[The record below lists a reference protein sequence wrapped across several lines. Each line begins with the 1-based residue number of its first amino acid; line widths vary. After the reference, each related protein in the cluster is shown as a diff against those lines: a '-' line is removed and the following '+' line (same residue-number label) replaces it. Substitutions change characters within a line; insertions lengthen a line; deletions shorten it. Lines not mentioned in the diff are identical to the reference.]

1 MPFSP
6 SRKTNFTDK
15 LGYKAPV
22 NGEDIYEKILTLIE
36 NDDSLRNLMLEG
48 ESSKKKNK
56 LFQYFLHEISH
67 ELAAATYTSGVSDHT
82 TIDRLS
88 FNDLATAFLQKKGY
102 KDKSEID
109 ALSNEAKL
117 NLYKEFT
124 AKIKTIHP
132 RILEQTPHPTE
143 PLDTKAINSYTALR
157 NFARNETRPLFENPD
172 LDLEKTN
179 IPVVALKDKIR
190 DFYNNLEPP
199 ATGLSAENEQARSAV
214 LSKNIY
220 DSVPILASNLI
231 KTRDLFGLHSIA
243 DDKEKSAIKTQ
254 MRNSALDASAYMIRN
269 YTWSPM
275 DMDGKLQMDRRR
287 AEAGLRGKKL
297 AINQQYIEDLANLAI
312 NLQEKGGN
320 EEAIGR
326 IQALIW
332 NLFGN
337 IEKIYPT
344 VTDDKDN
351 LPLEEQI
358 YFDKINNFIENIGAR
373 NSKESKD
380 FIQEIWNKRDQE
392 KGREELNILKYAKR
406 TLSLLEKTSP
416 RREDAI
422 TAQESIITEAEK
434 AIKQLHK
441 DTFVNN
447 YLDNPEGIIPAE
459 TVLKEV
465 KEIAAIPNV
474 RDTKY
479 QSTVHAEYALSEID
493 AVALKVATYQNS
505 AQKITWRQSADVH
518 EEVMEEV
525 LNFIQN
531 KESVLNPGGKLNP
544 APNFMKKIN
553 TLISSGALPE
563 VKKKSGEL
571 LDVRDLIHIMKSTD
585 EKAIEVA
592 AEIRKSIR
600 GQVRA
605 NRDAAYQKKD
615 AIAYMETTAQQETYF
630 EKHRKEIYTY
640 ETLDVVD
647 FVNQKGEDF
656 GHLLTAETN
665 GPEALWSVFAEQL
678 VMQNPNKL
686 PTPEETS
693 KQPQIIALTEY
704 LDDIVNL
711 PENIAKAMAFQPFR
725 DEMEARAEDSPPW
738 LQVWNKEKNELTP
751 MTVSDLLDQIE
762 MGQTDKDIA
771 KQTKDE
777 MIDVIKRRIALKVR
791 DGKTDLG
798 PEALKTVS
806 EEEVKAV
813 TEEQLNEALGQN
825 VLSYVAMVA
834 GSDSFKSAGA
844 AIEYTIDRRFAD
856 SQKQLMAYDTLLNF
870 YMGNGSAMHRV
881 GITNALIRTHQG
893 RQMKE
898 GAETLAAESMNVI
911 GKRLANKFDLPVTIG
926 NPQSPTEKFIV
937 GIHNI
942 GNRANMETNMDAED
956 HERYDSL
963 CYESEAFYSSIYKDY
978 GEGDHRPA
986 VISEAKERIKHKL
999 PKDIT
1004 PEDFGNYMKDI
1015 TLSKLDAVSKN
1026 GARYGFRPGNA
1037 EAFVDSMRAIGYG
1050 AAHGYTGFGQP
1061 HLTFALSHMLGA
1073 DNKGKIDAAK
1083 TFKSFI
1089 DNPYLQG
1096 RVNRAVKDLVVE
1108 FAPEIGWK
1116 NVASGCGVE
1125 KLSYQYDA
1133 NSNKPAAITISD
1145 QSFTIE
1151 ELVKSNGEIIE
1162 RLETAIEHNRNPESK
1177 KFSNKK
1183 EEKNLSTE
1191 RVAKNIRMA
1200 AVMESE
1206 ARKAISSTTQLFEE
1220 FKRQANMKDT
1230 TTSDRTDS
1238 AETLLQHFQDITPTK
1253 GAEMAFLREQYQDS
1267 LSHASKSFKNFN
1279 SLEGKL
1285 PKKTG
1290 EKKAKTYKAYRDSY
1304 YDIALMKTILETPLT
1319 SDKSPAYAID
1329 IASNLLPKGISRK

>member
-1 MPFSP
+1 MPFTS
-6 SRKTNFTDK
+6 SQKTNFADK
-15 LGYKAPV
+15 FGYKAPV
-22 NGEDIYEKILTLIE
+22 NGEDIYQKILRLIE
-36 NDDSLRNLMLEG
+36 SDDSLSNVMQEG
-48 ESSKKKNK
+48 DNPAKKNK
-56 LFQYFLHEISH
+56 LFKHFLHEISH
-67 ELAAATYTSGVSDHT
+67 ELAAATYTSGVSEHT

-102 KDKSEID
+102 KDQADIAS
-109 ALSNEAKL
+109 LSTDEKL
-117 NLYKEFT
+117 NLYREFT

-143 PLDTKAINSYTALR
+143 PLSTEAINSYTALR
-157 NFARNETRPLFENPD
+157 NFARDETRPLFENPN
-172 LDLEKTN
+172 LDLAKTN
-179 IPVVALKDKIR
+179 IPVEQLKEKIR
-190 DFYNNLEPP
+190 EFYDNLEPP

-231 KTRDLFGLHSIA
+231 KTRDFFGLQSVA
-243 DDKEKSAIKTQ
+243 NDKEKDALKTR
-254 MRNSALDASAYMIRN
+254 MRDAALDASAYMIRN

-287 AEAGLRGKKL
+287 AEEGLRGKKL

-312 NLQEKGGN
+312 SLRAKGGN
-320 EEAIGR
+320 DEAVER
-326 IQALIW
+326 IQALVW
-332 NLFGN
+332 KLFGN

-344 VTDDKDN
+344 VTDDVDN
-351 LPLEEQI
+351 LPLEEQV
-358 YFDKINNFIENIGAR
+358 YFDKINNFIKSVGSR
-373 NSKESKD
+373 NSEETKE
-380 FIQEIWNKRDQE
+380 FIQEVWNKRDQE
-392 KGREELNILKYAKR
+392 ESRKELNIIKYAKR

-416 RREDAI
+416 PREASLKSLKNTI
-422 TAQESIITEAEK
+422 RNAESS
-434 AIKQLHK
+434 IKRLHRE
-441 DTFVNN
+441 TFVDN
-447 YLDNPEGIIPAE
+447 YMQGPEGIISADSI
-459 TVLKEV
+459 LKEL
-465 KEIAAIPNV
+465 KEIANISKV
-474 RDTKY
+474 RDVKY
-479 QSTVHAEYALSEID
+479 QSTVHTEYALSEID

-505 AQKITWRQSADVH
+505 AQKITWRQSAEVH

-531 KESVLNPGGKLNP
+531 RESVLNPGGKLKP
-544 APNFMKKIN
+544 APDFMKKIN
-553 TLISSGALPE
+553 KLIASGALPE
-563 VKKKSGEL
+563 VQKKAGEL
-571 LDVRDLIHIMKSTD
+571 LDVCDLIHIMKSTD
-585 EKAIEVA
+585 KHVIEVA
-592 AEIRKSIR
+592 TEIRKTIR
-600 GQVRA
+600 EQVRA

-615 AIAYMETTAQQETYF
+615 AIAYMETTAQQEAYF

-656 GHLLTAETN
+656 GHILTAETN

-678 VMQNPNKL
+678 VMQNPNKI
-686 PTPEETS
+686 PTAKETS

-711 PENIAKAMAFQPFR
+711 PENISKAMAFQPFR
-725 DEMEARAEDSPPW
+725 DEMEARSENSPPW
-738 LQVWNKEKNELTP
+738 LQVWNEEKKHLTP
-751 MTVSDLLDQIE
+751 MTVSDLLTQIE
-762 MGQTDKDIA
+762 MGQSDTEIA

-777 MIDVIKRRIALKVR
+777 MIDIIKRRIALKTR
-791 DGKTDLG
+791 DKNADLG
-798 PEALKTVS
+798 PEALKTVT
-806 EEEVKAV
+806 EDEIGNV
-813 TEEQLNEALGQN
+813 TPEQLTEALNQN

-926 NPQSPTEKFIV
+926 NPQTPTEKFIV

-942 GNRANMETNMDAED
+942 GNRCNMETAMSSED
-956 HERYDSL
+956 HNRYDSL

-986 VISEAKERIKHKL
+986 VITEAKERIKHKL
-999 PKDIT
+999 PKNIS

-1026 GARYGFRPGNA
+1026 GARYGFRPGKA
-1037 EAFVDSMRAIGYG
+1037 DAFVDSMRAIGYG

-1073 DNKGKIDAAK
+1073 DENGGIDAAK

-1089 DNPYLQG
+1089 ENPYLQG
-1096 RVNRAVKDLVVE
+1096 RINRAAKDLAVE
-1108 FAPEIGWK
+1108 FSPETGWK

-1125 KLSYQYDA
+1125 NLSYHYD
-1133 NSNKPAAITISD
+1133 SSSKKPVAISIGK
-1145 QSFTIE
+1145 QNFTIE
-1151 ELVKSNGEIIE
+1151 ELVKGDDKTTK
-1162 RLETAIEHNRNPESK
+1162 RLASAVENNRDSKSK
-1177 KFSNKK
+1177 KVENKK
-1183 EEKNLSTE
+1183 EDKNLSTD
-1191 RVAKNIRMA
+1191 RVVKNIRMA
-1200 AVMESE
+1200 AVMETE
-1206 ARKAISSTTQLFEE
+1206 GRKAIGATTKLFEE
-1220 FKRQANMKDT
+1220 FKRQANLKNSKISGRAD
-1230 TTSDRTDS
+1230 D
-1238 AETLLQHFQDITPTK
+1238 AETLLQHYREVSPTK
-1253 GAEMAFLREQYQDS
+1253 GAEMAFLREQYQQS
-1267 LSHASKSFKNFN
+1267 LSHASESFKTFN
-1279 SLEGKL
+1279 SLQGKL

-1290 EKKAKTYKAYRDSY
+1290 EKETEAYKAYRNSY
-1304 YDIALMKTILETPLT
+1304 YDIALMKTVLETPLT

-1329 IASNLLPKGISRK
+1329 IASNLLPKGISR